1 MKNALFTI
9 AIRVVITCLFVPVCA
24 GLANAVGP
32 PSGKGGICGGFAGFQ
47 CAPGLFCDYKPSA
60 LCGAADQ
67 TGTCRKQPA
76 LCSKI
81 FKPVCGCDDKTYAN
95 DCMRR
100 AAGTGKSK
108 NRACK

>member
-1 MKNALFTI
+1 MKNALLT
-9 AIRVVITCLFVPVCA
+9 VVIRAAIA
-24 GLANAVGP
+24 GLALLAFSGVANAVGP
-32 PSGKGGICGGFAGFQ
+32 PSGKGGICGGLAGFQ

-76 LCSKI
+76 VCTKI

-100 AAGTGKSK
+100 AAGAGKIR

>member
-1 MKNALFTI
+1 MKNGLLTL
-9 AIRVVITCLFVPVCA
+9 AITWAITCLALPVFA
-24 GLANAVGP
+24 GSANAAGV
-32 PSGKGGICGGFAGFQ
+32 PSVKGGICGGLAGFQ

-67 TGTCRKQPA
+67 TGTCRKQPSV
-76 LCSKI
+76 CTKI

-95 DCMRR
+95 DCLRR